1 MSENKP
7 IRKIGLWMSTS
18 LVIGNMIGAG
28 IFLMPS
34 ALATFGGISI
44 LGWIFSAAGA
54 LFLAKVFGNLSKL
67 VPDKS
72 GGPYIYS
79 KIGFGDFAAFLVAW
93 GYWISIWVAN
103 AAIAIAFVGAL
114 SVFIPELE
122 ENKVLAVLVGLGA
135 IWLLTWINSKG
146 IKESGKMQLIT
157 TALKLIPLLLVIIGG
172 FFFFDSDNFSPFNL
186 SEESSFS
193 AISIT
198 AAMTLYAYMGV
209 ESATIPAANIENPEK
224 TIPRATMLGTII
236 TAMVYILGTI
246 MIMGMIPPEMLS
258 KSPAPYADAM
268 EIISGTWGRD
278 LVAIGAAIAAFGAL
292 NGWIL
297 VQGQIA
303 MATAKDDLFP
313 KLFKRENKNGVP
325 IVGII
330 LGSIL
335 TSIVM
340 LMNYTDGLVDQF
352 KFLIL
357 LTALCVLIP
366 YLFSAASYVLITF
379 QRKSPT
385 TNWVS
390 VVGLGGLAFAY
401 ALWAIFGAGAEAVFW
416 GFILLMAGI
425 PLYVYM
431 KR

>member
-1 MSENKP
+1 MNTDNK
-7 IRKIGLWMSTS
+7 KKMGLWMSTS

-34 ALATFGGISI
+34 ALAAYGGISI
-44 LGWIFSAAGA
+44 IGWIFSAAGA
-54 LFLAKVFGNLSKL
+54 ILLAKIFSNLSVL
-67 VPDKS
+67 VPNKS

-114 SVFIPELE
+114 SVFLPILE
-122 ENKVLAVLVGLGA
+122 ENKVWAVVVGLGA
-135 IWLLTWINSKG
+135 IWFLTWINSRG
-146 IKESGKMQLIT
+146 VRASGKMQLIT
-157 TALKLIPLLLVIIGG
+157 TTLKLVPLVLIIIGG
-172 FFFFDSDNFSPFNL
+172 FFFFNWDHFSPFNL
-186 SEESSFS
+186 SGASTFS

-209 ESATIPAANIENPEK
+209 ESATIPAVSIENPEK
-224 TIPRATMLGTII
+224 NIPKATMIGTII
-236 TAMVYILGTI
+236 TAMVYILSTV
-246 MIMGMIPPEMLS
+246 MIMGMIPPDALS
-258 KSPAPYADAM
+258 KSPAPFADAM
-268 EIISGTWGRD
+268 EIISGEWGKD
-278 LVAIGAAIAAFGAL
+278 MVAFGAAIAAFGAL

-303 MATAKDDLFP
+303 MSIAKDNLFP
-313 KLFKRENKNGVP
+313 TLFKKENKNGVP
-325 IVGII
+325 IMGLVV
-330 LGSIL
+330 GSIL

-366 YLFSAASYVLITF
+366 YLFSSAAYVLIKM
-379 QRKSPT
+379 QRKNGATKWIPIIA
-385 TNWVS
+385 
-390 VVGLGGLAFAY
+390 LGGLAFAY
-401 ALWAIFGAGAEAVFW
+401 SLWAVYGAGEKAVFW
-416 GFILLMAGI
+416 GFLLLLAGI
-425 PLYVYM
+425 PLYVWM
-431 KR
+431 KRR

>member
-1 MSENKP
+1 MSEEKP
-7 IRKIGLWMSTS
+7 TKKLGLWMSTS

-34 ALATFGGISI
+34 ALAAYGGISI
-44 LGWIFSAAGA
+44 LGWLFSAVGA
-54 LFLAKVFGNLSKL
+54 LSLAMVFGKLSSM

-72 GGPYIYS
+72 GGPYVFA
-79 KIGFGDFAAFLVAW
+79 KVGFGDFVAFLVAW

-114 SVFIPELE
+114 SVFIPALE
-122 ENKVLAVLVGLGA
+122 ENKLLAVLIGLSA

-146 IKESGKMQLIT
+146 VKESGKMQLVT
-157 TALKLIPLLLVIIGG
+157 TALKLVPLLLIIIGG
-172 FFFFDSDNFSPFNL
+172 FFFFNPDNFSPFNL
-186 SEESSFS
+186 SDKNTFG

-209 ESATIPAANIENPEK
+209 ESATIPAASIENPEK
-224 TIPRATMLGTII
+224 TIPRATMLGTVI
-236 TAMVYILGTI
+236 TAMVYILGTV
-246 MIMGMIPPEMLS
+246 MIMGMIPPEILA

-268 EIISGTWGRD
+268 EIISGSWGRD

-313 KLFKRENKNGVP
+313 KLFKKENKNGVP
-325 IVGII
+325 ILGMI
-330 LGSIL
+330 LGSTL
-335 TSIVM
+335 TSVVM

-366 YLFSAASYVLITF
+366 YLFSAASYVLITI
-379 QRKSPT
+379 QRKGDT
-385 TNWVS
+385 ANWVS
-390 VVGLGGLAFAY
+390 VLGLGGLAFAY
-401 ALWAIFGAGAEAVFW
+401 SLWAIFGAGEEAVFW
-416 GFILLMAGI
+416 GFILLMSGI